1 MGDLPLTVG
10 KQGVEARHI
19 TLTTARHQKTFDARD
34 LTLIVAKRRSRMKRS
49 QTMKILATF
58 TARDNPKV
66 KEVKTEEILD
76 DSVMKELD
84 DSGFVKILG

>member
-1 MGDLPLTVG
+1 
-10 KQGVEARHI
+10 
-19 TLTTARHQKTFDARD
+19 
-34 LTLIVAKRRSRMKRS
+34 
-49 QTMKILATF
+49 MKILATF

-84 DSGFVKILG
+84 DSGFVKSLGLK